1 MKYLKLY
8 EHFDRDKLSPLDRQF
23 SDVVVAG
30 LTSRE
35 DKVGDFWAIFNA
47 LKIELKDY
55 ISTDDSLYK
64 EMQYR
69 IVDDQEPVEVMED
82 IISRI
87 GNKKTPEMDRL
98 LKKMADNNPYK
109 YKEET
114 FSEEDEEGMAN

>member
-8 EHFDRDKLSPLDRQF
+8 ENFDRDKLSPLDRQF

-30 LTSRE
+30 LTSKE
-35 DKVGDFWAIFNA
+35 DKIGDFWAIFNA

-55 ISTDDSLYK
+55 IKTEDSLYK

-87 GNKKTPEMDRL
+87 GNEKTPEMDRL

-114 FSEEDEEGMAN
+114 YSEEDEEGMAR